1 MSETPASNGDEKRDR
16 RTEDPLRTLVDAMR
30 DVWAMATAEGNAMP
44 HTDHNRLAESFPAA
58 FKPFLRAAVGLNDLA
73 ETALGVLGAA
83 SKSPEGAD
91 RLPRGVE
98 VLAQAYLVAVVSGL
112 RYWRRVAE
120 TSAIHHLGLMQS
132 LAASA
137 ADPNMSEEER
147 RILIDEIRTYF
158 RDLGDV
164 SAQEARAFQSELD
177 KLAERVASVVLG
189 PEQASDHRRR
199 WRVKP

>member
-1 MSETPASNGDEKRDR
+1 MSETPASNGDEKHDR

-30 DVWAMATAEGNAMP
+30 DVWAMATAEGNAMAR
-44 HTDHNRLAESFPAA
+44 TDRRRLDESFPAA
-58 FKPFLRAAVGLNDLA
+58 FKPFLRAAVSLNDLA

-83 SKSPEGAD
+83 SKPPEEAD
-91 RLPRGVE
+91 RLPKGIE

-120 TSAIHHLGLMQS
+120 TSAIHHLGLLQS
-132 LAASA
+132 LAANA
-137 ADPNMSEEER
+137 ADPNMSEAER
-147 RILIDEIRTYF
+147 RTLSDGIGIYL

-177 KLAERVASVVLG
+177 KLAERVASAALG

-199 WRVKP
+199 WKVKP

>member
-1 MSETPASNGDEKRDR
+1 
-16 RTEDPLRTLVDAMR
+16 
-30 DVWAMATAEGNAMP
+30 
-44 HTDHNRLAESFPAA
+44 LAESFPGA
-58 FKPFLRAAVGLNDLA
+58 FKPFLRTAVSLTDLA

-91 RLPRGVE
+91 RLPKGIE

-120 TSAIHHLGLMQS
+120 TSAIHHLGLLQS
-132 LAASA
+132 LAANA
-137 ADPNMSEEER
+137 ADPNTSEAER
-147 RILIDEIRTYF
+147 RILIDGIRIYL

-177 KLAERVASVVLG
+177 KLAERVATAALG

-199 WRVKP
+199 WKVKP